1 MIVLSD
7 TDINKLHLLWF
18 LQNVEE
24 EVQANVASLDNAK
37 GLADKIKELSSED
50 PVINKDLDDHIQ
62 KVEAP
67 LNELISTL
75 NARQSELQIA
85 LLQSQELKDS
95 VEEFSGWLS
104 AAENR
109 LNLQGHVSA
118 RHKVITD
125 QQDKLQ
131 VCDSNVWGVPT
142 RDEKHACPVIL
153 AAHESKRSSEYYK
166 PTKFPL

>member
-1 MIVLSD
+1 M
-7 TDINKLHLLWF
+7 LWIISIYMAF
-18 LQNVEE
+18 ILWSLQDVEE
-24 EVQANVASLDNAK
+24 DVQANVASLDNAK

-50 PVINKDLDDHIQ
+50 PVINRDLDENV
-62 KVEAP
+62 KTVEPP

-75 NARQSELQIA
+75 NARQSELQTA

-109 LNLQGHVSA
+109 LNLQGPVSA
-118 RHKVITD
+118 RHKVIMD

-131 VCDSNVWGVPT
+131 VYSSNMWGT
-142 RDEKHACPVIL
+142 TSRDEKHP
-153 AAHESKRSSEYYK
+153 
-166 PTKFPL
+166 

>member
-1 MIVLSD
+1 M
-7 TDINKLHLLWF
+7 LWIISIYMAF
-18 LQNVEE
+18 ILWSLQDVEE
-24 EVQANVASLDNAK
+24 DVQANVASLDNAK

-50 PVINKDLDDHIQ
+50 PVINRDLDENVK

-75 NARQSELQIA
+75 NARQSELQTA

-109 LNLQGHVSA
+109 LNLQGPVSA
-118 RHKVITD
+118 RHKVIVD

-131 VCDSNVWGVPT
+131 VCSSNM
-142 RDEKHACPVIL
+142 
-153 AAHESKRSSEYYK
+153 
-166 PTKFPL
+166 